1 MSRGSI
7 SCRRDPRD
15 KHEWQFSLN
24 QEIHYKDTQQRHQM
38 SFEGCQKAEALEWI
52 RAKNIGS
59 MLEGTEGHLGEDA
72 LNEVLP
78 DKEKKKRKGLLAIK
92 DKESEDVDDEEDGQ
106 ADKNKLKATVDEA
119 DVLSDLGKNQSKDL
133 AAKRI
138 VKMITLLKSLK
149 NDISKGSSGSK
160 DTAHAKS
167 VQASLDSLQKLV
179 KQGSKVNMEAA
190 KEELLEAALAVKRV
204 SKALKE

>member
-1 MSRGSI
+1 LFNFQHPIPSEVSRGNI

-24 QEIHYKDTQQRHQM
+24 QEIHYKDTQHRHQI

-78 DKEKKKRKGLLAIK
+78 DKEKKKG
-92 DKESEDVDDEEDGQ
+92 
-106 ADKNKLKATVDEA
+106 KAFWPSTTKKVEM
-119 DVLSDLGKNQSKDL
+119 LMM
-133 AAKRI
+133 KRMGRLI
-138 VKMITLLKSLK
+138 R
-149 NDISKGSSGSK
+149 IS
-160 DTAHAKS
+160 
-167 VQASLDSLQKLV
+167 
-179 KQGSKVNMEAA
+179 
-190 KEELLEAALAVKRV
+190 
-204 SKALKE
+204 